1 MAVNR
6 TTSHIPSIYE
16 ASAFW
21 TAIGILGIAMAL
33 FLLVFDAA
41 IFSGVEWLVEISHS
55 GPNTLSPETAAA
67 VRDGIDIWPW
77 AGIAVA
83 VVALPLG
90 NGRARAALTNT
101 LWPIAGRQESDV
113 LPPDRYGRVFLL
125 VLLAVFVF
133 AGLSHWDLR
142 THLDTDWLEGED
154 GLSEWWSVA
163 TYLAAA
169 VLAGATAWTL
179 WATRHTKL
187 RYLFLVIAVAFFL
200 GAMEEISW
208 GQRLFGWGTPAAIEQ
223 INFQNETTIHNVNFA
238 NNVIFEA
245 LFWGSALGLAGGVWR
260 LTANLRGLSDRMRIF
275 LPSLTMA
282 PALLMILVWRTGD
295 LWQTANIPR
304 LFMDHF
310 NSGPRGSEVPEALLG
325 LCIVIYTFTNLRQA
339 RYLNRLAASAATTA
353 APVGQALSGESA

>member
-1 MAVNR
+1 MAANR
-6 TTSHIPSIYE
+6 IPPFIPSIYE
-16 ASAFW
+16 ASAIW
-21 TAIGILGIAMAL
+21 TAIGILGVVMAL

-41 IFSGVEWLVEISHS
+41 VFSGVEWLVEISHS
-55 GPNTLSPETAAA
+55 GPNTLSPETAAV
-67 VRDGIDIWPW
+67 VRNGIDIWPW

-83 VVALPLG
+83 AVALPLG
-90 NGRARAALTNT
+90 NGRVRAALTNA
-101 LWPIAGRQESDV
+101 LRPVAARQEADI

-133 AGLSHWDLR
+133 AGLSHWVLR

-163 TYLAAA
+163 TYLAGA
-169 VLAGATAWTL
+169 VLAGATAWAL

-187 RYLFLVIAVAFFL
+187 RYLFLVMAVAFFL

-208 GQRLFGWGTPAAIEQ
+208 GQRLFGWGTPSAIEQ
-223 INFQNETTIHNVNFA
+223 INFQDETTIHNVNFA

-260 LTANLRGLSDRMRIF
+260 LTANVRGLSDRMRIF

-282 PALLMILVWRTGD
+282 PALLMILAWRTGD
-295 LWQTANIPR
+295 LWENANIIR
-304 LFMDHF
+304 LVMDYF
-310 NSGPRGSEVPEALLG
+310 NHGPRGSEVPEVMLG
-325 LCIVIYTFTNLRQA
+325 LCIMVYTFTNLQKA
-339 RYLNRLAASAATTA
+339 RYLRREARTAASANNREA
-353 APVGQALSGESA
+353 AKERP

>member
-1 MAVNR
+1 MAANR
-6 TTSHIPSIYE
+6 VPPQIPSIYE
-16 ASAFW
+16 ASAIW
-21 TAIGILGIAMAL
+21 TAIGVLGLVMAL
-33 FLLVFDAA
+33 FLLVFDSA
-41 IFSGVEWLVEISHS
+41 IFSGVEWFVEISYP

-67 VRDGIDIWPW
+67 VRNGIDIWPW

-90 NGRARAALTNT
+90 NGRARTALTNA
-101 LWPIAGRQESDV
+101 LRPMAARQEADV

-133 AGLSHWDLR
+133 AGLSHWALR
-142 THLDTDWLEGED
+142 SHLDTDWLEGED

-169 VLAGATAWTL
+169 VLAGATARVL

-187 RYLFLVIAVAFFL
+187 RYLFLVMAVAFFL

-208 GQRLFGWGTPAAIEQ
+208 GQRLFGWGTPSAIEQ
-223 INFQNETTIHNVNFA
+223 INFQDETTIHNVNFA
-238 NNVIFEA
+238 NNIIFEA

-295 LWQTANIPR
+295 LWENANISR
-304 LFMDHF
+304 LVMDYF
-310 NSGPRGSEVPEALLG
+310 NHGPRGSEVPEVMVG
-325 LCIVIYTFTNLRQA
+325 LCIMIYTFTNLQKA
-339 RYLNRLAASAATTA
+339 RYLRREAGTATSANATEA
-353 APVGQALSGESA
+353 VKEKP

>member
-1 MAVNR
+1 MAANR
-6 TTSHIPSIYE
+6 VPPQIPSIYE
-16 ASAFW
+16 ASAIW
-21 TAIGILGIAMAL
+21 TAIGVLGLAMAL
-33 FLLVFDAA
+33 FLLVFDSA
-41 IFSGVEWLVEISHS
+41 IFSGVEWFVEISYS

-67 VRDGIDIWPW
+67 VRNGIDIWPW

-90 NGRARAALTNT
+90 NGRARTALTNA
-101 LWPIAGRQESDV
+101 LRPVAARQKADV

-133 AGLSHWDLR
+133 AGLSHWALR
-142 THLDTDWLEGED
+142 SHLDTDWLEGED

-169 VLAGATAWTL
+169 VLAGATAWVL

-187 RYLFLVIAVAFFL
+187 RYLFLVMAVAFFL

-208 GQRLFGWGTPAAIEQ
+208 GQRLFGWGTPSAIER
-223 INFQNETTIHNVNFA
+223 INFQDETTIHNVNFA

-245 LFWGSALGLAGGVWR
+245 LFWGSALGLTGGVWR
-260 LTANLRGLSDRMRIF
+260 LTANLRGLSDRMRMF

-295 LWQTANIPR
+295 LWENANIIR
-304 LFMDHF
+304 LVMDRF
-310 NSGPRGSEVPEALLG
+310 NHGPRGSEVPEVMLG
-325 LCIVIYTFTNLRQA
+325 LCIMIYTFTNLQKA
-339 RYLNRLAASAATTA
+339 RYLRRVAGSATPANA
-353 APVGQALSGESA
+353 GEAVKERP